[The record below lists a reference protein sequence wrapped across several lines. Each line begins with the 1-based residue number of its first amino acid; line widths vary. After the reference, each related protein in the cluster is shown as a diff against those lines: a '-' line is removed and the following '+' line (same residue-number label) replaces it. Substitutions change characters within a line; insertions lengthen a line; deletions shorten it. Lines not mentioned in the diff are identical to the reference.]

1 MSVIREFKASI
12 GDLTLISD
20 TLASHRAHSDWTLLH
35 DGSPMNIDGAFD
47 PALFREIAALMVEA
61 AAWMEEEQ

>member
-20 TLASHRAHSDWTLLH
+20 TVALKRLSDWTLLH
-35 DGSPMNIDGAFD
+35 DGSPISIDGEFS
-47 PALFREIAALMVEA
+47 PEMFREIAALMVEA
-61 AAWMEEEQ
+61 AIWLEEEQ